1 MGVVGLVIGLAAA
14 YLLAMLSGFH
24 EVKEGYV
31 GIYKTLGVLQPKL
44 SEPGFHFRIPF
55 YEEFIE
61 MKISIQTDTVT
72 NIPCGTSNGTLVYF
86 DKVEVVNKLRKEAVY
101 ETVLNY
107 TEDYEKFWITDKL
120 HHEINQF
127 CSKHS
132 LQEIYI
138 GIFDQLDE
146 ELIKSLNKDLSQWA
160 PGIEILSI
168 RVTKPN
174 IPDRIRR
181 NFEEIE
187 KLKVD
192 FFITSEKEKVRVEEE
207 LTKQRQQVIKSDSN
221 LEVKRI
227 DLKKMI
233 EKKQNDLKMAAIEGE
248 MIFEK
253 AKTQIETE
261 FLAAFEEAENYGV
274 LFTDAYM
281 SFLATD
287 ALTANTTFVLGDE
300 IPNVHLAPLP
310 TS

>member
-1 MGVVGLVIGLAAA
+1 MGVVGLVLALVAV
-14 YLLAMLSGFH
+14 YVLAMLSGFH

-31 GIYKTLGVLQPKL
+31 GIYKKLGVLQPKL
-44 SEPGFHFRIPF
+44 SEPGFHFRIPM
-55 YEEFIE
+55 YEQFIE
-61 MKISIQTDTVT
+61 MKISIQTDVVT

-86 DKVEVVNKLRKEAVY
+86 DKVEIVNKLRKEYVY

-107 TEDYEKFWITDKL
+107 TEDYERFWITDKL

-138 GIFDQLDE
+138 SIFDKLDE
-146 ELIKSLNKDLSQWA
+146 ELIKSLNKDLPTWA

-174 IPDRIRR
+174 IPDRIKR
-181 NFEEIE
+181 NFEEME
-187 KLKVD
+187 KIKVD
-192 FFITSEKEKVRVEEE
+192 FFIAAEKEKVKVEEE
-207 LTKQRQQVIKSDSN
+207 MTKQRQQVIKAESN
-221 LEVKRI
+221 LEVKKI

-233 EKKQNDLKMAAIEGE
+233 EKKENDLKMAKIEGE

-261 FLAAFEEAENYGV
+261 FLAAFEEAENYHI
-274 LFTDAYM
+274 LFTDSYM
-281 SFLATD
+281 SYLTTD
-287 ALTANTTFVLGDE
+287 ALTSNANFVLGDE
-300 IPNVHLAPLP
+300 IPNIQLKQ
-310 TS
+310 